1 MARKEADL
9 YESQHKEAYRPPS
22 TATVVGTRIFELVCN
37 LLTICLLAVTASGH
51 QQLYYFIPHW
61 ITIGLV
67 VSVVGTVVSTIFI
80 IEHQFKYPLIEVFTS
95 LLLSIGHLSFV
106 IKGALNTPTDVEC
119 YHLLTQLDKDTCSS
133 PKAAVFFS
141 FVALM
146 SYIFSASSALKYWY
160 KMRSIPNVKI
170 DQPKIIAI
178 KEDKEKTE
186 EKANVEIITKK

>member
-1 MARKEADL
+1 MTRKEADL

-22 TATVVGTRIFELVCN
+22 TATIVGTRIFEVVCN

-51 QQLYYFIPHW
+51 QQLYSFIPHW
-61 ITIGLV
+61 ITVGLV
-67 VSVVGTVVSTIFI
+67 VSVVGTVVSATFI
-80 IEHQFKYPLIEVFTS
+80 IEHQLKYPLLEVITS

-106 IKGALNTPTDVEC
+106 IKGALNTPTNVEC
-119 YHLLTQLDKDTCSS
+119 YNLPTRLDKDTCSS

-146 SYIFSASSALKYWY
+146 SYMFSASSALRYLY
-160 KMRSIPNVKI
+160 KMRDIPNVKI
-170 DQPKIIAI
+170 DQPKITV
-178 KEDKEKTE
+178 KENKEKTE